1 MRSGAAL
8 RPAVCAIFI
17 ALCAWGIASAY
28 LRECSPAT
36 VTAELTELRETV
48 TLTGT
53 VMRSEC
59 VVCGGAADIKTGRR
73 VLGGQRL
80 AAGLYAPC
88 AGVFSSLVDGYEGLT
103 PTNFDS
109 YSPTVP
115 EGAAG
120 KIVSGGWYFRA
131 DSTNCSTSLDSLRR
145 GMRVTLCL
153 PEPCEGEIVEN
164 SEKMLLIRCREGL
177 ESVINVRKMS
187 IELVLCRASGIKIPA
202 EALHTGTDGA
212 FVRVL
217 RAGQSVKCEVEV
229 IFTGDGWYLVKE
241 DKLRQGMKII
251 IK

>member
-1 MRSGAAL
+1 MRNGAAL
-8 RPAVCAIFI
+8 HPAVCAVFI
-17 ALCAWGIASAY
+17 ALCAFFIASAY
-28 LRECSPAT
+28 QRESSPRT
-36 VTAELTELRETV
+36 VTAELTELRETA

-59 VVCGGAADIKTGRR
+59 VVCGAPASVKTGER

-88 AGVFSSLVDGYEGLT
+88 AGVFSSLVDGFEGLT

-109 YSPTVP
+109 YSPSVP

-131 DSTNCSTSLDSLRR
+131 DLTNASTSLDSLRR

-164 SEKMLLIRCREGL
+164 SGKTLLIRCREGL
-177 ESVINVRKMS
+177 ENVINVRKMS
-187 IELVLCRASGIKIPA
+187 VELVLCRTEGIKIPA

-217 RAGQSVKCEVEV
+217 RAGHGVKFEVEV

-241 DKLRQGMKII
+241 DKLRQNMQII

>member
-28 LRECSPAT
+28 LRENAPAT

-59 VVCGGAADIKTGRR
+59 VVCGEAADIKTGRR

-80 AAGLYAPC
+80 AAGPYAPC
-88 AGVFSSLVDGYEGLT
+88 AGVFSSLVDGFEGLT

-109 YSPTVP
+109 YSPSVP

-131 DSTNCSTSLDSLRR
+131 DSTNASTSLDNLRR

-164 SEKMLLIRCREGL
+164 SEKLLLIRCREGL

-187 IELVLCRASGIKIPA
+187 IELVLCRAAGIKIPA

-217 RAGQSVKCEVEV
+217 RAGQSVKYEVEV

-241 DKLRQGMKII
+241 DRLRQNMQII